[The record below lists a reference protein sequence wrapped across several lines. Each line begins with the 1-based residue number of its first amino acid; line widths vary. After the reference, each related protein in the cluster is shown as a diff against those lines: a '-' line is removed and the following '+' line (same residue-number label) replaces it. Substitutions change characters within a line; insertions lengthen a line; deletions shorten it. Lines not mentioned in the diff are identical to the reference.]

1 MYEFEYEGFE
11 FLRKFQLERDT
22 KIFVIE
28 NEDNFEMYYTEHG
41 LIFSAKLYKAYIFS
55 FMKEEH
61 NVETFDEALTAFKT
75 IYLKNTTTPLS
86 VKKDTREI
94 DETQNKEPININI
107 QIAQKMKSIEF
118 ELV

>member
-11 FLRKFQLERDT
+11 FLRKFQLEREN

-28 NEDNFEMYYTEHG
+28 NIDNFEMYYTEHG
-41 LIFSAKLYKAYIFS
+41 LIFSSKLNKEYIFS

-61 NVETFDEALTAFKT
+61 NVETFEEALTAFKT

-86 VKKDTREI
+86 VKKDTRETE
-94 DETQNKEPININI
+94 DKEPIKINI
-107 QIAQKMKSIEF
+107 QIAEKMKNIEF
-118 ELV
+118 ELI